1 MRLASRICSAIAAV
15 LLLSPVTQAQLTG
28 GAHGKVTDRDGKP
41 LQGAIVRWENTGL
54 RTVEET
60 KTNKNGAYSI
70 SGLYVGKYKAT
81 VIVGGHALMV
91 KGEGTG
97 DEILISDNS
106 DRSVNFDLKGAP
118 PTALTSASPGG
129 NAKGKGPDKK
139 TLEEMKAA
147 FNAGNAAMKADNFE
161 EAVKQYQIAAE
172 KDPSQPITLVNLG
185 LAFSNLK
192 KYDDAAA
199 AYRKAIALKPD
210 DADAHAQLSL
220 ALANAGKIDEATKEV
235 QEVAKLDRTLAGQY
249 YYNIGAV
256 LTNQRKPKDGL
267 EMFKKAVEVDPK
279 NALSY
284 YELGI
289 AYFASPDTLAQSI
302 AALEKYLELQPAGPE
317 ATGARQLLATAK
329 AKAAAGKQ

>member
-1 MRLASRICSAIAAV
+1 
-15 LLLSPVTQAQLTG
+15 
-28 GAHGKVTDRDGKP
+28 
-41 LQGAIVRWENTGL
+41 
-54 RTVEET
+54 
-60 KTNKNGAYSI
+60 
-70 SGLYVGKYKAT
+70 
-81 VIVGGHALMV
+81 
-91 KGEGTG
+91 
-97 DEILISDNS
+97 
-106 DRSVNFDLKGAP
+106 
-118 PTALTSASPGG
+118 
-129 NAKGKGPDKK
+129 
-139 TLEEMKAA
+139 MKAA

-220 ALANAGKIDEATKEV
+220 ALANAGAIDEATKEV

-317 ATGARQLLATAK
+317 ASGARQLLATAK